1 MAYHIGEIVQG
12 TVTGIQPYG
21 AFVQLDDH
29 TQGLIHISECRSAFI
44 RHVGDEL
51 HVGQV
56 IDVMILDIDQYNEKI
71 SLSHRSVLDANQKVR
86 TDRENQ
92 RVDNWHHHY
101 WTNQHLNI
109 GFETIADNR
118 DDMIAEALQRLNAHV
133 H

>member
-1 MAYHIGEIVQG
+1 MTYHIGEVVQG

-56 IDVMILDIDQYNEKI
+56 IDVMILDVDQYNEKI
-71 SLSHRSVLDANQKVR
+71 SLSRRSVLDANQKVR

-118 DDMIAEALQRLNAHV
+118 DDMIVEALHRLNAHV

>member
-71 SLSHRSVLDANQKVR
+71 SLSRRSVLDANQKVR

-109 GFETIADNR
+109 GIETIADNR

>member
-56 IDVMILDIDQYNEKI
+56 IDVMILDIDQFNEKI
-71 SLSHRSVLDANQKVR
+71 SLSRRSVLDANQKVR

>member
-71 SLSHRSVLDANQKVR
+71 SLSRRSVLDANQKVR

-118 DDMIAEALQRLNAHV
+118 DDMIAEALQRLNAHI

>member
-44 RHVGDEL
+44 GHVGDEL

-71 SLSHRSVLDANQKVR
+71 SLSRRSVLDANQKVR

>member
-21 AFVQLDDH
+21 AFVHLDDH

-71 SLSHRSVLDANQKVR
+71 SLSRRSVLDANQNVR

>member
-1 MAYHIGEIVQG
+1 MTYHIGEVVQG

-56 IDVMILDIDQYNEKI
+56 IDVMILDVDQYNEKI
-71 SLSHRSVLDANQKVR
+71 SLSRRSVLDANQKVR
-86 TDRENQ
+86 TDRKNQ

-109 GFETIADNR
+109 GFDTIADNR

>member
-12 TVTGIQPYG
+12 AVTGIQPYG

-71 SLSHRSVLDANQKVR
+71 SLSRRSVLDANQKVR

>member
-1 MAYHIGEIVQG
+1 VQG

-71 SLSHRSVLDANQKVR
+71 SLSRRSVLDANQKVR

>member
-29 TQGLIHISECRSAFI
+29 AQGLIHISECRSAFI

-71 SLSHRSVLDANQKVR
+71 SLSRRSVLDANQKVR

>member
-44 RHVGDEL
+44 RHVGNEL

-71 SLSHRSVLDANQKVR
+71 SLSRRSVLDANQKVR

>member
-71 SLSHRSVLDANQKVR
+71 SLSSRSVLDANQKVR

>member
-1 MAYHIGEIVQG
+1 MTYHIGEVVQG

-56 IDVMILDIDQYNEKI
+56 IDVMILDVDQYNEKI
-71 SLSHRSVLDANQKVR
+71 SLSRRSVLDANQRVR

-109 GFETIADNR
+109 GFDTIADNR

>member
-71 SLSHRSVLDANQKVR
+71 SLSRRSVLDANQKVR

-101 WTNQHLNI
+101 WTNQHLYI
-109 GFETIADNR
+109 GFETIADNS
-118 DDMIAEALQRLNAHV
+118 DDMIAEALQRLNAQV

>member
-44 RHVGDEL
+44 RHVGNEL

-56 IDVMILDIDQYNEKI
+56 IDVMILDNDQYNEKI
-71 SLSHRSVLDANQKVR
+71 SLSRRSVLDANQKVR

-101 WTNQHLNI
+101 WTNQQLNI

>member
-71 SLSHRSVLDANQKVR
+71 SLSRRSVLDANQKVR

-118 DDMIAEALQRLNAHV
+118 DDMIAEALRRLNAHV

>member
-44 RHVGDEL
+44 RHVGNEL

-56 IDVMILDIDQYNEKI
+56 IDVMILDNDQYNEKI
-71 SLSHRSVLDANQKVR
+71 SLSRRSVLDANQKVR

>member
-1 MAYHIGEIVQG
+1 MAYHVGEIVQG

-71 SLSHRSVLDANQKVR
+71 SLSRRSVLDANQKVR

>member
-12 TVTGIQPYG
+12 TVTGIQSYG

-71 SLSHRSVLDANQKVR
+71 SLSRRSVLDANQKVR

-118 DDMIAEALQRLNAHV
+118 DNMIAEALQRLNAHV

>member
-1 MAYHIGEIVQG
+1 MAYHIGEVVQG

-56 IDVMILDIDQYNEKI
+56 IDVMILDVDQYNEKI
-71 SLSHRSVLDANQKVR
+71 SLSRRSVLDANQKVR

-109 GFETIADNR
+109 GFDTIADNR

>member
-1 MAYHIGEIVQG
+1 MSYHIGEIVQG

-71 SLSHRSVLDANQKVR
+71 SLSRRSVLDANQKVR

>member
-21 AFVQLDDH
+21 AFVQLDDY

-71 SLSHRSVLDANQKVR
+71 SLSRRSVLDANQKVR

>member
-44 RHVGDEL
+44 RHVGNEL

-71 SLSHRSVLDANQKVR
+71 SLSRRSVLDANQKVR
-86 TDRENQ
+86 TDRENH

>member
-71 SLSHRSVLDANQKVR
+71 SLSRRSVLDANQKVR

-118 DDMIAEALQRLNAHV
+118 DDMIAEALQCLNAHV

>member
-71 SLSHRSVLDANQKVR
+71 SLSRRSVLDANQKVR

-101 WTNQHLNI
+101 WTNQHLNT

>member
-1 MAYHIGEIVQG
+1 MTYHIGEVVQG

-56 IDVMILDIDQYNEKI
+56 IDVMILDVDQYNEKI
-71 SLSHRSVLDANQKVR
+71 SLSRRSVLDANQKIR

-109 GFETIADNR
+109 GFDTIADNR

>member
-29 TQGLIHISECRSAFI
+29 KQGLIHISECRSAFI

-71 SLSHRSVLDANQKVR
+71 SLSRRSVLDANQKVR

>member
-71 SLSHRSVLDANQKVR
+71 SLSRRSVLDANQKVR
-86 TDRENQ
+86 MDRENQ

-118 DDMIAEALQRLNAHV
+118 DDMIAEALQRLNAYV